1 MPPTVSGA
9 MIGVCLPGTCARETR
24 LAVALLI
31 ALSAPAVA
39 LAAPPAT
46 AAPASVAT
54 ESPAD
59 AAFRAVYEKEWKW
72 RQDGGGEASEDED
85 APANA
90 TRMPDVGPAAAAA
103 RLKVWDETLA
113 ALKKID
119 PKTLSPDNQ
128 VNYAIYH
135 DQVFNLAEEVRL
147 RAYEMPFNADSRSG
161 PTCPSWPGAR

>member
-1 MPPTVSGA
+1 MPALQAGPSSHATG
-9 MIGVCLPGTCARETR
+9 GGRCHDRGLPSREPVLVKTR

-72 RQDGGGEASEDED
+72 RQDGGVAAGGL
-85 APANA
+85 
-90 TRMPDVGPAAAAA
+90 RRRAAAGPVAA
-103 RLKVWDETLA
+103 AQDACPEKARGQFG
-113 ALKKID
+113 
-119 PKTLSPDNQ
+119 PQRRRQSG
-128 VNYAIYH
+128 H
-135 DQVFNLAEEVRL
+135 
-147 RAYEMPFNADSRSG
+147 RADGHRGSLV
-161 PTCPSWPGAR
+161 